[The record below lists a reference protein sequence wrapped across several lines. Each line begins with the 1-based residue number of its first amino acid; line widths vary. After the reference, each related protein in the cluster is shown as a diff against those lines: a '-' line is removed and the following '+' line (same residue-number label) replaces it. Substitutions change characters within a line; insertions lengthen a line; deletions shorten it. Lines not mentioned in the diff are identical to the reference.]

1 MPLTPSQ
8 DLTYLDPPYRRSFR
22 NLAAGVGLGF
32 LELRSGN
39 GKFPLPADQPL
50 MPPAADKCRLVPRR
64 NLRRKPHRMTRL
76 APWQPELPWTPAAA
90 PAAGGAPPQTPP
102 PPTPN

>member
-1 MPLTPSQ
+1 MPLTPSEEM
-8 DLTYLDPPYRRSFR
+8 TYLDPTYRRSFR
-22 NLAAGVGLGF
+22 NLAAGGGLGF
-32 LELRSGN
+32 LGLRSGN

-50 MPPAADKCRLVPRR
+50 RPPAADKCRLVPRRNLRR

-90 PAAGGAPPQTPP
+90 AAAG
-102 PPTPN
+102 